1 MADSLCLATMFG
13 DDTSP
18 GVWDFSEGCGSDY
31 LPPFHWPVLSEAWD
45 TEGSLLQVRLP
56 PQASGGLFF

>member
-1 MADSLCLATMFG
+1 MFG
-13 DDTSP
+13 DDTAP

-56 PQASGGLFF
+56 PQASGGLLF